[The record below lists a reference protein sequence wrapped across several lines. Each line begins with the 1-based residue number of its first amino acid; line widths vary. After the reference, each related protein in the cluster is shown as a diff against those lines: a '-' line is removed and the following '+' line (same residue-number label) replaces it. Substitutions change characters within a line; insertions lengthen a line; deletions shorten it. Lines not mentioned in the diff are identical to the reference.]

1 MNLIVQFGL
10 SLISVPKTTQKTE
23 IPSPFW
29 KYFALTE
36 MLVIIILIVVLFLK
50 KRKGKLSE
58 RELIS
63 EAKNAQINMNDL
75 MLDINNSKSLYKQ
88 LSKKCHPDLFVGT
101 PIHNEVE
108 SLFKDITENRRNYNE
123 LERLKKIAV
132 EQLNIKL

>member
-1 MNLIVQFGL
+1 MNLIVQLGL
-10 SLISVPKTTQKTE
+10 SLISVSKTTQKPE

-36 MLVIIILIVVLFLK
+36 LFIISILIVVLFLK
-50 KRKGKLSE
+50 IRKDMLLKRGLM
-58 RELIS
+58 S

-75 MLDINNSKSLYKQ
+75 MMDINNSKNLYKQ

-108 SLFKDITENRRNYNE
+108 SLFQEITENRRNYNE